1 MSGNGYDDFRPDVPG
16 LLAAQDKAA
25 TARPPGAR
33 SGDGLG
39 LLGGLA
45 SRVRLAALGGLVLTG
60 WHRALMY
67 ANLRLGWFEEFQR
80 YWVSEL
86 GNRPLHPHDFYHLYG
101 VYRQRLQSIETDLT
115 TDARQLESWRDHR
128 IVYYLF
134 SHAYR
139 QALSPLRVQRY
150 ARFIPRH
157 GRIAEYGCGTAP
169 IVTALARHYR
179 HLDLALVAADIPHLL
194 FHFMRWRF
202 RDVPYVTPVAIN
214 PDDDA
219 ALPGQ
224 YDVIFCLETFEHLPR
239 PLAALTHFHTVLRSG
254 GVLVFDYIRS
264 EGTYLDTPAGLRDR
278 ERALAFVLERFEV
291 VDGEIKNDGS
301 HLGPTV
307 VRKRG

>member
-1 MSGNGYDDFRPDVPG
+1 MSGNGYDDFRPDVPQ
-16 LLAAQDKAA
+16 LLAEQDKAA
-25 TARPPGAR
+25 RARPPGAR
-33 SGDGLG
+33 SGEGLG
-39 LLGGLA
+39 PLGRLA
-45 SRVRLAALGGLVLTG
+45 SRLRLAWHGGLVLTG

-101 VYRQRLQSIETDLT
+101 VYRQRLQSIEPDLSS
-115 TDARQLESWRDHR
+115 DASQLESWRDHR

-150 ARFIPRH
+150 ARFIPRR

-179 HLDLALVAADIPHLL
+179 HLDLELVAADIPHLL

-219 ALPGQ
+219 ALPGR

-239 PLAALTHFHTVLRSG
+239 PLAALQHFHTALNPR

>member
-1 MSGNGYDDFRPDVPG
+1 VSGNSYDDFRPDVPV

-25 TARPPGAR
+25 TAKPPGAR
-33 SGDGLG
+33 SGDDLG

-45 SRVRLAALGGLVLTG
+45 SRARLAALGGLVLTG

-101 VYRQRLQSIETDLT
+101 VYRQRLQSIEPDLSS
-115 TDARQLESWRDHR
+115 DAHQLESWRDHR

-134 SHAYR
+134 SHTYR

-150 ARFIPRH
+150 ARFIPRR
-157 GRIAEYGCGTAP
+157 GRVAEYGCGTAP

-179 HLDLALVAADIPHLL
+179 HLDLELVAADIPHLL

-202 RDVPYVTPVAIN
+202 RDEPYVTPVAIN

-219 ALPGQ
+219 ALPGR

-239 PLAALTHFHTVLRSG
+239 PLAALQHFHTALNPQ

-278 ERALAFVLERFEV
+278 ERALAFVLERFEM
-291 VDGEIKNDGS
+291 VDGQIKNDGS

>member
-1 MSGNGYDDFRPDVPG
+1 VSGNSYDDFRPDVPR
-16 LLAAQDKAA
+16 LLAEQDKAA
-25 TARPPGAR
+25 RSKPPGAR
-33 SGDGLG
+33 SGEGLG

-80 YWVSEL
+80 YWVGEL

-101 VYRQRLQSIETDLT
+101 VYRQRLQSIAPDLS
-115 TDARQLESWRDHR
+115 TDASQLESWRDHR

-157 GRIAEYGCGTAP
+157 GRVAEYGCGTAP
-169 IVTALARHYR
+169 IVTALARHYQ
-179 HLDLALVAADIPHLL
+179 HLDLELVAADIPHLL

-202 RDVPYVTPVAIN
+202 RDIPYVTTVQIL

-219 ALPGQ
+219 ALPGS

-239 PLAALTHFHTVLRSG
+239 PIAALQHFHTVLKPR

-264 EGTYLDTPAGLRDR
+264 EATFLDTPAGLRDR

-301 HLGPTV
+301 NLGPTV